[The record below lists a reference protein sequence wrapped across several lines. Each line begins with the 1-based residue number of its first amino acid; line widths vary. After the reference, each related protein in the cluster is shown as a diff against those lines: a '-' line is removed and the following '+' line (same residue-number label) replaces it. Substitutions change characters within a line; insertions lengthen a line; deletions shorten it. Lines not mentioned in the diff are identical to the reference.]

1 MKNLLKSLAKSV
13 IIPLGLT
20 TASATDA
27 AAKKKTFG
35 SCMARL
41 IISNEELNDVM
52 KIIKSREN
60 AGLLIK
66 GVSDVIEN

>member
-27 AAKKKTFG
+27 AAKKKNFWIMHGKTDNF
-35 SCMARL
+35 
-41 IISNEELNDVM
+41 
-52 KIIKSREN
+52 K
-60 AGLLIK
+60 
-66 GVSDVIEN
+66 

>member
-1 MKNLLKSLAKSV
+1 
-13 IIPLGLT
+13 
-20 TASATDA
+20 
-27 AAKKKTFG
+27 
-35 SCMARL
+35 MARL

-52 KIIKSREN
+52 EIIKSREN